1 MSKNSYLFLFVAC
14 SCLLSFALYI
24 QHLGWLGV
32 HYPPCP
38 LCILQR
44 IAFLLIAVMC
54 LMAFCF
60 EKTKKIFY
68 YLALLACLSGVVIAL
83 RHQWVIAYPESS
95 CGLDPLE
102 VFINQF
108 SFVQA
113 IPFFFKADGFCSMPL
128 PPILFLSV
136 PMWSLLFFAVLIC
149 LLSALWFLNPER
161 NRNEF

>member
-1 MSKNSYLFLFVAC
+1 MSKNSYLFVFITC
-14 SCLLSFALYI
+14 SCLLGFALYI
-24 QHLGWLGV
+24 QHIGWLGV

-44 IAFLLIAVMC
+44 IAFFLIAIMS

-60 EKTKKIFY
+60 EKTRKLFY
-68 YLALLACLSGVVIAL
+68 YLALLASLTGIAIAI
-83 RHQWVIAYPESS
+83 RHQWVIPHPESS

-113 IPFFFKADGFCSMPL
+113 VPFFFKADGFCSMPL
-128 PPILFLSV
+128 PPIFFLSV
-136 PMWSLLFFAVLIC
+136 PGWSLLFFC
-149 LLSALWFLNPER
+149 LLFILFIKNFR
-161 NRNEF
+161 FKN